1 MKNIEFG
8 QRLKSFRESLGAE
21 YTQTV
26 FAKKIGDEFEQTNV
40 HSWEKGSVPNGLT
53 LFLIST
59 AFPQLNIGWL
69 FGLSDSMIKNPPDSP
84 SKSEIENL
92 QKLVDTW
99 KQKYIDAIEGRDK

>member
-1 MKNIEFG
+1 MKNAEFG
-8 QRLKSFRESLGAE
+8 QRLKSFRESLGSE
-21 YTQTV
+21 WTQTV
-26 FAKKIGDEFEQTNV
+26 FAKKIGNEFDQKNV

-69 FGLSDSMIKNPPDSP
+69 FSMSDSMIKNPPDSP
-84 SKSEIENL
+84 ARSEIEKL

-99 KQKYIDAIEGRDK
+99 KQKYIDAIEGQDK